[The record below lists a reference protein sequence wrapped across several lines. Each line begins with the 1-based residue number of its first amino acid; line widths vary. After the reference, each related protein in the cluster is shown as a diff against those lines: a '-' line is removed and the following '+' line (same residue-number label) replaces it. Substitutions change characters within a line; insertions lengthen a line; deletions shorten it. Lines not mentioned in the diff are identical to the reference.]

1 MKRNLKVHGVPLTNF
16 NDGRGGWSDRG
27 SYYFYTQKD
36 HNFKICLPKKITTF
50 LAYPKKSL
58 SPFFATQKNPSVFFF
73 FATQK
78 NPGFF
83 HKPKEI
89 SFGQNFRPKK
99 ITQTPPP
106 PILKI
111 CECDS
116 WVKSALFNLFF
127 QVVKFMDYIIIEIC
141 H

>member
-16 NDGRGGWSDRG
+16 NDGRGGGGRSDRG

-58 SPFFATQKNPSVFFF
+58 SPFFATQKNPPVFFF
-73 FATQK
+73 LQPK
-78 NPGFF
+78 KIPES

-106 PILKI
+106 PSLKYVSVIPGLKVLYLISFSRLSSSWIIL
-111 CECDS
+111 
-116 WVKSALFNLFF
+116 
-127 QVVKFMDYIIIEIC
+127 
-141 H
+141 